1 MHSLGWTERVQDYFG
16 KRAGPFCIK
25 VAAMLADRVKEPG
38 ADDPLRFGVDDRL
51 GMTSDGQKQGIRN
64 PEPEAGEGSSE

>member
-1 MHSLGWTERVQDYFG
+1 MQDYFG

-38 ADDPLRFGVDDRL
+38 ASDPLFFRVDDHPGL
-51 GMTSDGQKQGIRN
+51 LPGGAKFESGNSTDG
-64 PEPEAGEGSSE
+64 PDAASE